1 MPLSMVRAGETGYIR
16 NITGKDDMRR
26 HLKDL
31 GFVVGE
37 KVTVISEFNGNM
49 ILSVKNSR
57 IALDKR
63 MANRIIV

>member
-1 MPLSMVRAGETGYIR
+1 MVRAGETGYIQR
-16 NITGKDDMRR
+16 ITGKDDIRR
-26 HLKDL
+26 YLGNL
-31 GFVVGE
+31 GFVTGE
-37 KVTVISEFNGNM
+37 KVTVISEIDGNM

>member
-1 MPLSMVRAGETGYIR
+1 MPLSMVLPGETGYIQR
-16 NITGKDDMRR
+16 ITGKDDLRR
-26 HLKDL
+26 HLNEL
-31 GFVVGE
+31 GFVTGE